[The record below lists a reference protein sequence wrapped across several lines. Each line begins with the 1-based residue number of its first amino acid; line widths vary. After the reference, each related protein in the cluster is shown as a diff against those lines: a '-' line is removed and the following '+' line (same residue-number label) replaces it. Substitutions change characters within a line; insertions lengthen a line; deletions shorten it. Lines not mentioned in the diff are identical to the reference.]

1 MRGEKK
7 RAHSRLRITVY
18 ALLNSILPP
27 SNKARSNPST
37 RKPGNVSSF
46 RSSHPVTTNTSAPT
60 ASTAAP
66 PPNLL
71 EATFLHAQSIGRTTE
86 HKLWEAGARDWNVYL
101 DQEDSKWPLTRAQ
114 RALLTPVVEESVER
128 LDEEDYA
135 WFADL
140 LPQSEHWRAVASFG
154 HRLAFVDIETNG
166 GMRPDDLTVVGVFD
180 GRRMHQ
186 FVKGKNLEQFPESIA
201 DAAILVTFFGTG
213 FDIPFL
219 KRSFPNMEWPQM
231 HVDLCFLLKRL
242 GFRGGLKRIEAQM
255 GISRSNATA
264 GLSGW
269 DAVRLW
275 REYRIGR
282 QQSLD
287 TLLAYNA
294 DDVRNMSDLLA
305 EGYRRIARQTLSGG

>member
-1 MRGEKK
+1 MD
-7 RAHSRLRITVY
+7 S
-18 ALLNSILPP
+18 LNSP
-27 SNKARSNPST
+27 SNP
-37 RKPGNVSSF
+37 
-46 RSSHPVTTNTSAPT
+46 NTGAAPI
-60 ASTAAP
+60 P

-71 EATFLHAQSIGRTTE
+71 EATFIHAQGIGRTTE
-86 HKLWEAGARDWNVYL
+86 RKLWDAGARDWNAYL
-101 DQEDSKWPLTRAQ
+101 SEPDSYWPLTRAQ
-114 RALLTPVVEESVER
+114 RALLTPTVEESRER
-128 LDEEDYA
+128 LEAEDFA

-166 GMRPDDLTVVGVFD
+166 GMGADDLTVVGVFD
-180 GRRMHQ
+180 GWQMRQ
-186 FVKGKNLEQFPESIA
+186 YVKGKNLSEFPASLD

-219 KRSFPNMEWPQM
+219 RRAFPRLPLPQM

-242 GFRGGLKRIEAQM
+242 GYRGGLKHIEAQM
-255 GISRSNATA
+255 GISRSGDTT

-275 REYRIGR
+275 REYQRGR
-282 QQSLD
+282 PKSLE

-294 DDVRNMSDLLA
+294 EDVRNMADLLA
-305 EGYRRIARQTLSGG
+305 EGYRRVARMTLTGDK